1 MLNSDGGRLVRKVR
15 SELGGQVQPEGSRLG
30 PKRALVAACGLIAA
44 GALMLPYVTASSYL
58 WDLVILMLLSI
69 VQAEAWNLLGGYTGQ
84 ISFGH
89 AAFFGIGAYTSTI
102 LFLRAGLSPWVGMVI
117 GGILAAIV
125 AWPLGWITFRLRGP
139 YFSLSTLAVAE
150 VIRVIAFNWHQVTGG
165 GDGLNILSSPG
176 SARAFYYAAFA
187 LATAALVVVMSVVR
201 SRIGVYLMAIR
212 EDQDAAE
219 AVGINTARF
228 KVISLMI
235 SAFLVALAGSFFAS
249 YRLYINPEL
258 VLDVS
263 VSLQMIFVTVAGGL
277 GSLAGPVLG
286 SVVLVPVSEYFRG
299 LSPVA
304 NLLIYGIFIV
314 GIMLFLPGGLLQL
327 LTRTS
332 DRIRGQA
339 SSHGGRAHEQ
349 HGGG

>member
-1 MLNSDGGRLVRKVR
+1 MPDSEGRRLLEKTQA
-15 SELGGQVQPEGSRLG
+15 ELRGANEGAESRFRPQRVPIVAFG
-30 PKRALVAACGLIAA
+30 LVAAGVL
-44 GALMLPYVTASSYL
+44 LLPYITANTYL
-58 WDLVILMLLSI
+58 LDLVILILLSI

-89 AAFFGIGAYTSTI
+89 AAFFGIGAYTSTV
-102 LFLRAGLSPWVGMVI
+102 LFLHAGLSPWVGMMA
-117 GGILAAIV
+117 GGLLAAIM
-125 AWPLGWITFRLRGP
+125 AWPLGWLTFRLRGP

-165 GDGLNILSSPG
+165 GDGLNILISPG
-176 SARAFYYAAFA
+176 SARAFYYAALA
-187 LATAALVVVMSVVR
+187 LATVAFAVTVSVVR
-201 SRIGVYLMAIR
+201 SRIGTYLKAIR

-219 AVGINTARF
+219 AVGINTTRF
-228 KVISLMI
+228 KVIALMI

-258 VLDVS
+258 VLDAS
-263 VSLQMIFVTVAGGL
+263 VSLQMIFVTIAGGM
-277 GSLAGPVLG
+277 GSLGGPVLG
-286 SVVLVPVSEYFRG
+286 SLVLVPVSEYFRG

-304 NLLIYGIFIV
+304 NLLIYGFFIV

-332 DRIRGQA
+332 A
-339 SSHGGRAHEQ
+339 LAATLESHRRRRTDTNVHR
-349 HGGG
+349 